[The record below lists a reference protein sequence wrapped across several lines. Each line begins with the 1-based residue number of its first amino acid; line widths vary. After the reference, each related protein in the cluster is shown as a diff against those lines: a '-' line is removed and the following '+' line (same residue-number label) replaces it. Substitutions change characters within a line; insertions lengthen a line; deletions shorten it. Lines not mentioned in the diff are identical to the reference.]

1 MSGERKTILVV
12 DDNPAVASVV
22 RFNLER
28 IGYRVT
34 VALDGVEAW
43 RILENQVFDVVV
55 TDQQM
60 PHMDG
65 GSLCRKL
72 RETPEH
78 AATPIVLL
86 TAKAMEFDVEKL
98 REECSIAAVFV
109 KPFSPTELV
118 RCVEQLAHGVS

>member
-1 MSGERKTILVV
+1 MTSERKSILVV

-28 IGYRVT
+28 LGFRVT
-34 VALDGVEAW
+34 IALDGLEAW
-43 RILENQVFDVVV
+43 RQLEQQPFDVIV

-65 GSLCRKL
+65 GTLCRKL
-72 RETPEH
+72 RAKPEF
-78 AATPIVLL
+78 ASVPIVLL
-86 TAKAMEFDVEKL
+86 TAKAMEFDVDQL
-98 REECSIAAVFV
+98 REECGIAAVFV

-118 RCVEQLAHGVS
+118 RSIEQLAHGTS